1 MKNQKFQVISLMI
14 HFNVIE
20 KQKRKRNIWQEAIK
34 IMAETQEKETKKT
47 YMKSIKPDVWGEKN
61 KTIGRD

>member
-20 KQKRKRNIWQEAIK
+20 KQKHKRNIWQEAIK
-34 IMAETQEKETKKT
+34 IMAETQEKETKKN
-47 YMKSIKPDVWGEKN
+47 I
-61 KTIGRD
+61 